1 MTTKKELA
9 LVHRDEKGEVESITI
24 LANALDR
31 TRNFVLCNVNKLS
44 FDELEA
50 KYNKE

>member
-1 MTTKKELA
+1 MSTKKELV

-31 TRNFVLCNVNKLS
+31 TRNYVLCSVNKLS
-44 FDELEA
+44 FDELEER
-50 KYNKE
+50 YNKE